1 MHVQD
6 LALSCTP
13 SHGGIGS
20 INKYNTAH
28 SNLAS
33 VCLVMK
39 LVHIVVPMIGF
50 LLDGVCC
57 TLHIIQIKFL
67 HGVVIVRR

>member
-20 INKYNTAH
+20 IDKCNTD
-28 SNLAS
+28 LAS
-33 VCLVMK
+33 VWMMLVC
-39 LVHIVVPMIGF
+39 IVVQMIGF

-57 TLHIIQIKFL
+57 TLQIIQIKFL